1 MIKRH
6 HLSELLR
13 NFRFGTRIRFEHHLE
28 RWRRWLNVPLQ
39 GVQGQ
44 GSSHCT
50 GCRCQEVH
58 TQPQTQSHFPGQR
71 LCASLMK
78 AFEPNKLQFPFFE
91 RGNPKRLKKLKLR
104 LRKVVVQK
112 MKEESKGRPTQTHSD
127 NAAK

>member
-1 MIKRH
+1 MRRSFA
-6 HLSELLR
+6 LGVSVRESVTR
-13 NFRFGTRIRFEHHLE
+13 NFHLAPRI
-28 RWRRWLNVPLQ
+28 
-39 GVQGQ
+39 
-44 GSSHCT
+44 S
-50 GCRCQEVH
+50 
-58 TQPQTQSHFPGQR
+58 R

-91 RGNPKRLKKLKLR
+91 RGNPKRLKKPKLR